1 MFIKEDRTFREIQK
15 RSVED
20 WLSQMESHEDLLAR
34 GGVKVT
40 REYIQFLQDQIHF
53 LKEQGQLK
61 DQFLRKLKEEKRNLM
76 KDQANKN

>member
-1 MFIKEDRTFREIQK
+1 MFFKEDRTFREIQR

-20 WLSQMESHEDLLAR
+20 WLSQMEMHDDLLAR

-53 LKEQGQLK
+53 LQEQGQLK
-61 DQFLRKLKEEKRNLM
+61 DQFLRKLKEDKRNLIREREE
-76 KDQANKN
+76 KE